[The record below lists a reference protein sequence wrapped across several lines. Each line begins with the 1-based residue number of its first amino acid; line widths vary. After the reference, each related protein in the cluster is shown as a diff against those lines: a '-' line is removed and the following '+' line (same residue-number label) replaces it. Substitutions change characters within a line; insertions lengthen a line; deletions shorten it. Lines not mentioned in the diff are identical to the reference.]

1 MIFNKT
7 VFKKLLKTAY
17 KSSGLMVA
25 NNSGRIIIAGSWW
38 VMAMEE
44 KVFTNEG
51 RAALVEL
58 TGQLPVPGECW
69 KSTSAG
75 NQMMMPLEF
84 MNIDEKI
91 EEISENEPFSK
102 TDIIL
107 DTLRERR
114 LYKRGNTVVCINEIV
129 QTLLDPDTVCDEED
143 DYIQGAYAE
152 NVEDPLFLYWKTNEC
167 SFAAAKVEINKPE
180 HVVFL
185 KELAMLD
192 VPSMS

>member
-1 MIFNKT
+1 MIFNKS
-7 VFKKLLKTAY
+7 VLKKLLKTAY
-17 KSSGLMVA
+17 KGGGLKVA
-25 NNSGRIIIAGSWW
+25 NNGGRIILAGNWW

-44 KVFTNEG
+44 RVFIKEG

-58 TGQLPVPGECW
+58 TGQLPMLGECW

-91 EEISENEPFSK
+91 KEIMKNEPFIK

-107 DTLRERR
+107 DTHGEKR
-114 LYKRGNTVVCINEIV
+114 LYKRGNTVVCMNEIV
-129 QTLLDPDTVCDEED
+129 QTLLDPEAVCNEED
-143 DYIQGAYAE
+143 DYIRGAYAE
-152 NVEDPLFLYWKTNEC
+152 NVEDPYFLYWKTNEC
-167 SFAAAKVEINKPE
+167 SFAAGRVEINKPE
-180 HVVFL
+180 HIVFL

>member
-17 KSSGLMVA
+17 KRCGLMVA

-44 KVFTNEG
+44 KVFTKEG

-75 NQMMMPLEF
+75 NQIMMPLEF

-91 EEISENEPFSK
+91 EEIMKNEPFHR

-107 DTLRERR
+107 DAQGEKR
-114 LYKRGNTVVCINEIV
+114 LYKRGNTVVCMNEIV
-129 QTLLDPDTVCDEED
+129 QTLLDPEAVCNEED
-143 DYIQGAYAE
+143 DYIRGAYAE
-152 NVEDPLFLYWKTNEC
+152 NVEDPIFLYWKTNEC
-167 SFAAAKVEINKPE
+167 SFAAGRIEINKPE

-185 KELAMLD
+185 EELARLD
-192 VPSMS
+192 IPSMS